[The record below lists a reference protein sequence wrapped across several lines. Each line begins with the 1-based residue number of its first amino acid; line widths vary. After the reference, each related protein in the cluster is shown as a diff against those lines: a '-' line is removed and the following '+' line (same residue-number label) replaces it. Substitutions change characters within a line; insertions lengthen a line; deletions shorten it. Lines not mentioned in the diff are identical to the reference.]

1 MFPLVVNLSSENLFP
16 GARRQLPAQ
25 EGRHCVHPSDGCEN
39 FRILEFTDIWE
50 QTNALSSKLVKSW
63 FFHQSCSQVTE
74 EGGTWTIKT
83 STTLK
88 TMELKF
94 KVRNIFQRLHHT
106 LTYDKDKD
114 IDVHHLEDHGAQV
127 QGEEHLSETTPHNDV
142 WQRERQRYRRP
153 QPWRP
158 WSSSSR
164 WRRKTY
170 TWLLSAHLDYVCVD
184 HWSGSLAII

>member
-25 EGRHCVHPSDGCEN
+25 EGCHCVHPSDGCEN
-39 FRILEFTDIWE
+39 FWILEFTDMCDFCIIFK
-50 QTNALSSKLVKSW
+50 TCISLIFPSILLPGDRRGRHLD
-63 FFHQSCSQVTE
+63 HQ
-74 EGGTWTIKT
+74 
-83 STTLK
+83 
-88 TMELKF
+88 
-94 KVRNIFQRLHHT
+94 
-106 LTYDKDKD
+106 
-114 IDVHHLEDHGAQV
+114 DVHHLEDYGAQV

-170 TWLLSAHLDYVCVD
+170 TWLLSAHLDY

>member
-1 MFPLVVNLSSENLFP
+1 MFPLVVNLPSENLFP

-39 FRILEFTDIWE
+39 FRIHRYMRADQCIIFKTCIILILPSILLPGDRRGGH
-50 QTNALSSKLVKSW
+50 LD
-63 FFHQSCSQVTE
+63 HQ
-74 EGGTWTIKT
+74 
-83 STTLK
+83 
-88 TMELKF
+88 
-94 KVRNIFQRLHHT
+94 
-106 LTYDKDKD
+106 
-114 IDVHHLEDHGAQV
+114 DVHHLEDHGAQV

-153 QPWRP
+153 PPWKTLELK
-158 WSSSSR
+158 SR

-170 TWLLSAHLDYVCVD
+170 TWLLSAQLDYVCVD

>member
-1 MFPLVVNLSSENLFP
+1 MFPLVVNLPSENLFP
-16 GARRQLPAQ
+16 GVRRQLPAQ

-50 QTNALSSKLVKSW
+50 QTNAFSSKLVKSW

-106 LTYDKDKD
+106 TTYDKDKDKD
-114 IDVHHLEDHGAQV
+114 IDVHHLEDLGAQV
-127 QGEEHLSETTPHNDV
+127 KVEKENLYLVAQCPSRLCLWWPLKWLSGYYLVKEIV
-142 WQRERQRYRRP
+142 LQE
-153 QPWRP
+153 
-158 WSSSSR
+158 
-164 WRRKTY
+164 K
-170 TWLLSAHLDYVCVD
+170 LSQNY
-184 HWSGSLAII
+184 